1 MKASD
6 VDSQKHYIR
15 MTTAPVGPL
24 VMSLGLPAI
33 MTLLI
38 SSIYNLA
45 DTFFVGRLG
54 TSATA
59 AVGVVFSI
67 PMVLNAL
74 GFLVGT
80 GASSL
85 LSQFLGAKKQKEA
98 DTVVSTGFFLG
109 FSFGIAVAL
118 VGFIT
123 GSSLMRLLGATD
135 TILPYAMDY
144 GRYIFIGGPFAA
156 STLTL
161 AQCLRGE
168 GLSRQCMIGQVS
180 GGVLNMILDPL
191 FIFVFHLGIKGAA
204 IATALSQIIAWGIL
218 LSYYLRGITQVRISI
233 RNMARTGME
242 YRKLFITGFP
252 SLCRHGTNMLSN
264 VVLNWVAGGWGDA
277 AIAAMSVAGRILY
290 LSNSVSNGIGQGAQ
304 PVIGYAHGAG
314 NKKRVGEAFWV
325 TVKIGILSMCFFGAI
340 GYIFAPQLIGIFRDD
355 PEVIRI
361 GALALRLI
369 CFGMPFATFMAAA
382 STLLQV
388 IGQPLNSSILV
399 FSRQLFFY
407 IPILLILPRLIGLLG
422 VQAAGPLADA
432 LTFLVA
438 LPIALKYF
446 GRPVLK
452 SGGQNS

>member
-1 MKASD
+1 MKGSD
-6 VDSQKHYIR
+6 HDSQKLYIR

-24 VMSLGLPAI
+24 VVSLGLPAI

-85 LSQFLGAKKQKEA
+85 LSQFLGAKRQREA
-98 DTVVSTGFFLG
+98 DTIVSTGFYLG
-109 FSFGIAVAL
+109 FFFGVAVAI
-118 VGFIT
+118 VGFVS
-123 GSSLMRLLGATD
+123 GESLMRLLGATD
-135 TILPYAMDY
+135 TIMPYAMEY
-144 GRYIFIGGPFAA
+144 GRYILIGGPFAA

-180 GGVLNMILDPL
+180 GGVLNMVLDPL
-191 FIFVFHLGIKGAA
+191 FIFVFRLGIGGAA
-204 IATALSQIIAWGIL
+204 MATALSQIISWAIL
-218 LSYYLRGITQVRISI
+218 LSFYVRGVTQVRISI
-233 RNMARTGME
+233 RNMARTKEE
-242 YRKLFITGFP
+242 YRKLFVTGFP
-252 SLCRHGTNMLSN
+252 SLCRHGCNMLAN

-277 AIAAMSVAGRILY
+277 AIAAMSVAGRLLY
-290 LSNSVSNGIGQGAQ
+290 LSNSVAFGIGQGAQ

-314 NKKRVGEAFWV
+314 NKDRVGETFWFTTKV
-325 TVKIGILSMCFFGAI
+325 SILGMGVFAVL

-355 PEVIRI
+355 PDVIEI
-361 GALALRLI
+361 GAGALRLI
-369 CFGMPFATFMAAA
+369 CFGMPFATFMATA

-388 IGQPLNSSILV
+388 VGQPLYSSILI
-399 FSRQLFFY
+399 FSRQLLFY
-407 IPILLILPRLIGLLG
+407 IPVLMILPRLVGLLG
-422 VQAAGPLADA
+422 VQAGGPLADA

-438 LPIALKYF
+438 LPISLKFF
-446 GRPVLK
+446 GKPGRK
-452 SGGQNS
+452 SS